1 MLNTIAATFRRNA
14 ANKNEINLQK
24 EFLLTKAWVIHFMK
38 TVYLL
43 LRLTFDNKAYW
54 ERDYGGEM

>member
-1 MLNTIAATFRRNA
+1 MLNTFCATFRRNA
-14 ANKNEINLQK
+14 ANKNEIEFQK

-43 LRLTFDNKAYW
+43 LRLTFDHKAYW
-54 ERDYGGEM
+54 ERDYGEEL